1 MYALVGAHL
10 AQLVLN
16 WENDSFALR
25 QRTNFCGM
33 GDDENEQQPPAVLP
47 ASRLIRWFRLIL
59 ALVVLG
65 FTLKPLPIC
74 EKFETDRVS
83 HPAHL
88 FGALS
93 GILSG
98 WIFLK
103 VRNFTKQMHYIRNF
117 LKYVFWFIIFLVI
130 LVFVILRFKIAK
142 DTGKD
147 LFFFGIDQKYC
158 PWFEYEKLCQDLC
171 YDRAHSNGTQCAELK
186 ENCGF
191 KLSCVH
197 DDICNATFN
206 FSTTNVV

>member
-33 GDDENEQQPPAVLP
+33 GDDQNEQQPPAVLP

-65 FTLKPLPIC
+65 FTLKPLPTC
-74 EKFETDRVS
+74 EKVEIDRVS
-83 HPAHL
+83 HHAHL

-98 WIFLK
+98 CIFLK
-103 VRNFTKQMHYIRNF
+103 VRTFTKQMRYIRNF

-130 LVFVILRFKIAK
+130 LQFVVIRFKIAK
-142 DTGKD
+142 EPEKD
-147 LFFFGIDQKYC
+147 LFFLGKDQNYC
-158 PWFEYEKLCQDLC
+158 PWYQYEKLCQDLC
-171 YDRAHSNGTQCAELK
+171 YKREHSNVTRCTQIK
-186 ENCGF
+186 ETCGF
-191 KLSCVH
+191 NLSCGH
-197 DDICNATFN
+197 NIC
-206 FSTTNVV
+206 STSLLWKHLMIKK